1 MNLRMVGLL
10 SSAMALFAIAL
21 SHAFDSDLEK
31 VAGACPAAAAWIS
44 AHRSPHADQRDSDHT
59 FTHPALRTALRQRA
73 DNDQRARDRWLASGL
88 RTDSK
93 EAKATSQVDAS
104 NAAWLKRE
112 IARSGF
118 PTPAQVGRQGVS
130 DAWLLVQHADGDP
143 DFQANV
149 LGMLEPRVLEGDI
162 PASDYA
168 MLVARVRINQGKPQ
182 RYGTQFTSDP
192 ERSGGMRPSPVEDEL
207 HLDERRAHMGLMPLR
222 DYECALRATYTVAPA
237 QK

>member
-1 MNLRMVGLL
+1 M
-10 SSAMALFAIAL
+10 
-21 SHAFDSDLEK
+21 
-31 VAGACPAAAAWIS
+31 
-44 AHRSPHADQRDSDHT
+44 
-59 FTHPALRTALRQRA
+59 
-73 DNDQRARDRWLASGL
+73 ASGL
-88 RTDSK
+88 HTDST
-93 EAKATSQVDAS
+93 EAEASRQMDAS
-104 NAAWLKRE
+104 NTAWLKRE
-112 IARSGF
+112 IERSGF
-118 PTPAQVGRQGVS
+118 PKPAQVGAQGVS

-143 DFQANV
+143 DFQASV
-149 LGMLEPRVLEGDI
+149 LGMLEPRVLDGSI

-168 MLVARVRINQGKPQ
+168 MLVDRVRINQGKPQ